1 MNCASREYAAEPL
14 PRKEHVQFRSIPGLP
29 PREFFLYVPRAAR
42 RDRILVLMHGISENG
57 CELAL
62 RFAEEAE
69 ARGVVLVAP
78 LMRRS
83 VVGQYQQ
90 LLDPKTGI
98 RADRLLFDILDAVR
112 GELGLKACPVDIFG
126 FSGGGQFAHRF
137 AFNHPYMIRN
147 GVLVAPGWFTFPDRA
162 APYPQGLRNSPEK
175 LDVPAIRS
183 IPFHVIVGD
192 EDIVRDSSLRRSQ
205 RIDRIQGRNRL
216 ERARRWHHAMLE
228 WGADPRTSLTVLPGL
243 AHSFAQAA
251 RNHHLPR
258 LTFELLEAGIN
269 SIS

>member
-1 MNCASREYAAEPL
+1 MNCASREQAAELL
-14 PRKEHVQFRSIPGLP
+14 PRKGHVQFRSIPGLP
-29 PREFFLYVPRAAR
+29 PREFFLYEPRAVR

-69 ARGVVLVAP
+69 ARGVTLVAP

-98 RADRLLFDILDAVR
+98 RADHLLSDILDAVR
-112 GELGLKACPVDIFG
+112 GELGFKACPVDIFG

-137 AFNHPYMIRN
+137 AFNHPRIIRSC
-147 GVLVAPGWFTFPDRA
+147 VLVAPGWFTFPDRA
-162 APYPQGLRNSPEK
+162 TPYPQGLRNAPEPF
-175 LDVPAIRS
+175 DAHAIRS
-183 IPFHVIVGD
+183 IPFHLIVGD
-192 EDIVRDSSLRRSQ
+192 KDVVRDSSLRRS
-205 RIDRIQGRNRL
+205 RTIDRIQGRDRL

-251 RNHHLPR
+251 RNHDLPR
-258 LTFELLEAGIN
+258 LTFELLE
-269 SIS
+269 